1 MNMFKIVIQK
11 ILELY
16 AKQYL
21 KKHDIK
27 LIAVVGSVGKTTTKL
42 AIASVLGEKFRVR
55 THEGN
60 FNTEIAA
67 PIAILGIKYPHD
79 IRSIAEWRGV
89 FAAARLRISQPKDV
103 DVIVQELGTDSP
115 GNIPAFG
122 KYLRPEIAVVTSV
135 GLEHMEYF
143 KTLDAVAREELAVAK
158 FSKLTI
164 VNRDDIDSRYAK
176 YAQTT
181 NISTYGSSDKAEYRI
196 HAETANALQGGV
208 MGTFISPEWQEVSV
222 NLQLL
227 GEHSLKAAAAAG
239 AVGAK
244 LGLSLE
250 EITIGMAKIR
260 AVPGRMNVLRGV
272 NGSTLIDDSYNSSP
286 MAVAAALKTLYMVDA
301 TQRVAILGSM
311 NEFGELSPKAHDA
324 VGKLC
329 DPHFL
334 DFVVTV
340 GDDAEKYLAPA
351 ATSKGC
357 QVRSFKSP
365 YDAGGFV
372 HSILKKGAVVLIK
385 GSQNGVFTEEATK
398 VLLHD
403 ATDEA
408 QLVRQSPA
416 WMDKKDAQFMRT
428 IKTNEEV

>member
-1 MNMFKIVIQK
+1 
-11 ILELY
+11 
-16 AKQYL
+16 
-21 KKHDIK
+21 
-27 LIAVVGSVGKTTTKL
+27 
-42 AIASVLGEKFRVR
+42 
-55 THEGN
+55 
-60 FNTEIAA
+60 
-67 PIAILGIKYPHD
+67 
-79 IRSIAEWRGV
+79 
-89 FAAARLRISQPKDV
+89 
-103 DVIVQELGTDSP
+103 
-115 GNIPAFG
+115 
-122 KYLRPEIAVVTSV
+122 
-135 GLEHMEYF
+135 
-143 KTLDAVAREELAVAK
+143 
-158 FSKLTI
+158 
-164 VNRDDIDSRYAK
+164 
-176 YAQTT
+176 
-181 NISTYGSSDKAEYRI
+181 
-196 HAETANALQGGV
+196 

-244 LGLSLE
+244 MGLSLE

-260 AVPGRMNVLRGV
+260 AVPGRMNILRGV

-286 MAVAAALKTLYMVDA
+286 MAIAAALKTLYMVDA

-334 DFVVTV
+334 DWVVTV

-351 ATSKGC
+351 ATGKGC

-372 HSILKKGAVVLIK
+372 HSVLKKGGVVLVK

-416 WMDKKDAQFMRT
+416 WMDKKDALFMRT
-428 IKTNEEV
+428 INTNEEV

>member
-1 MNMFKIVIQK
+1 MNMLKLLIQK
-11 ILELY
+11 ILEHY

-42 AIASVLGEKFRVR
+42 AIATVLGEKYRVR

-67 PIAILGIKYPHD
+67 PVAILGIKYPDNVH
-79 IRSIAEWRGV
+79 SISEWRSV
-89 FAAARLRISQPKDV
+89 FAAARLRIAEQKDT

-122 KYLRPEIAVVTSV
+122 KYLKPDIAVVTSV

-143 KTLDAVAREELAVAK
+143 KTLDAVAREELSVAK
-158 FSKLTI
+158 FSKLTL
-164 VNRDDIDSRYAK
+164 VNRDDVDTRYAK
-176 YAQTT
+176 YAKTH

-196 HAETANALQGGV
+196 TAETSNALQGGV
-208 MGTFISPEWQEVSV
+208 MGTFVSPEWDDVSV

-227 GEHSLKAAAAAG
+227 GDHSLKAAAAAG

-244 LGLSLE
+244 MELTLE

-260 AVPGRMNVLRGV
+260 AVPGRMNILRGV

-286 MAVAAALKTLYMVDA
+286 MAIAAALKTLYMVEA

-311 NEFGELSPKAHDA
+311 NEFGDLSPKAHDA

-329 DPHFL
+329 DPHFV
-334 DFVVTV
+334 DWVVTV

-357 QVRSFKSP
+357 QVRSFKNP

-372 HSILKKGAVVLIK
+372 HSVLKKGSVVLIK

-403 ATDEA
+403 AADEA
-408 QLVRQSPA
+408 QLVRQSPV
-416 WMDKKDAQFMRT
+416 WMDKKDALFMHT